1 MARTKHMA
9 HEENIDGQ
17 KNVGERAH
25 KARYSWT
32 IIGENVAAGQ
42 TTGSSVMNSWMHSK
56 GHRDNI
62 LNGKFRNIGLGIAQD
77 ANGVTYW
84 CMVLGNWSGS

>member
-1 MARTKHMA
+1 MARTKDMA

-32 IIGENVAAGQ
+32 IIGENVAAG
-42 TTGSSVMNSWMHSK
+42 K